1 MKLLVLHDGKG
12 RILSLGKP
20 ELDSR
25 VGFTTGIRPQK
36 GQQLLEIELPE
47 ELQALSLAELERR
60 YRIDFPSK
68 SLMPKTG

>member
-36 GQQLLEIELPE
+36 GQQLLEVELPK
-47 ELQALSLAELERR
+47 ELEGMDLAELHRR
-60 YRIDFPSK
+60 YRIDSPSK